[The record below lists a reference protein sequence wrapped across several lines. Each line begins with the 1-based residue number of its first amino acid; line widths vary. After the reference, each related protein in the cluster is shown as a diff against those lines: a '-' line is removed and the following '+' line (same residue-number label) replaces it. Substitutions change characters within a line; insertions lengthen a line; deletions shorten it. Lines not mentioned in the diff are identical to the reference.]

1 MNRRMVKA
9 KAARKWHAARQRWWE
24 RNPPTIRIT
33 IHVDAAALRLALFG
47 MSQAAH
53 EAAAAMR
60 GFGDAVARADAID
73 GHCTRL
79 EPGQL
84 FARLPGGELQH
95 LGTTGPIALRLG
107 HDPLPDQ
114 RCTCTVTRM
123 TKTGS
128 DGQPYQVD
136 VPGPTCDWCEGR
148 PKPPPM
154 PPCGVCGETIRPDGM
169 TGTTCG
175 CAPGRRT
182 WSPLLCECTGTGPT
196 CGYCRGHGV
205 P

>member
-9 KAARKWHAARQRWWE
+9 KAARKFHAARQRWWE

-33 IHVDAAALRLALFG
+33 IHFDAAALRLALFG

-60 GFGDAVARADAID
+60 GFGDAVARSNAID
-73 GHCTRL
+73 GQCMRL

-84 FARLPGGELQH
+84 FARLPGGGLQH
-95 LGTTGPIALRLG
+95 LGKTGPLLLERPRPA
-107 HDPLPDQ
+107 PL
-114 RCTCTVTRM
+114 
-123 TKTGS
+123 
-128 DGQPYQVD
+128 
-136 VPGPTCDWCEGR
+136 
-148 PKPPPM
+148 
-154 PPCGVCGETIRPDGM
+154 CGKCGEAIRPDPM
-169 TGTTCG
+169 TGTTCA
-175 CAPGRRT
+175 CVTRERAFLAAVPDEPPRPRT